1 MDSATQR
8 RNIICSEP
16 LSDSLLHRGGAS
28 TPTLWSDIY
37 GALPTCPWGISRFE
51 AQKPTIPASLACDSA
66 SSSLVTALT
75 NCTLAAGSSIVV
87 TPSGAGDVE
96 FVMSWADFDTK
107 PWLYGAM
114 SKQFKFNWT
123 TTNISAINIYAE
135 GWDGERVLIYA
146 NADKAT
152 WVDWPLTGTAVK
164 FVGSWEQDF
173 GRGIIT
179 DVGAD
184 VDADGISPATM
195 GDTLRSCVFGLLP
208 GRTARRIVWVIT
220 PTAVSAVTVG
230 YPEFRHNSEDSR
242 YVPEIAQQGVFLTPD
257 GPGVRWGSVQY
268 WNSGTNAFADPPIAS
283 DPAIMPTILDG
294 LCTRRVWFEG
304 KSATDGL
311 DAEIATIYDAN
322 EYTLRKHMAVDP
334 TDAGQSVHSF
344 VVQGG
349 LTATAD
355 VISQPVFCLVSSL
368 REMPP
373 MQCFPVRKRDTDWQT
388 TDDWGYQVWS
398 NAYQDRYYS
407 SAKQE
412 LKLNDGSI
420 YWSDDDT
427 TINVNGWKVYSHSRA
442 VDNNEP
448 NYNFLG
454 PTLIEYAEIRPW
466 HGSFAIIDRTND
478 ATAPLSSDCHLDGRH
493 FRSYLFAGEVVVE
506 KRGVDG
512 TWTTY
517 LTGILADWCCIRID
531 KMAKS
536 PLLYLV
542 TQEGT
547 SIKQYTSST
556 SGATFSVSTTL
567 HSTGTPRYPAQDIEL
582 DGVRYTYWVNGASA
596 PYVVQYLIRDR
607 AGNTL
612 ASVATAISGVDDSPI
627 AVRKATPPGGVA
639 TIYLQAIVGG
649 AVVEYSSTDGKVFV

>member
-8 RNIICSEP
+8 RNLICSEP

-28 TPTLWSDIY
+28 TPTLWQNMYPDTFY
-37 GALPTCPWGISRFE
+37 GVPSCPWGISRFT

-96 FVMSWADFDTK
+96 FVMSWADFSTK

-146 NADKAT
+146 SADKAT
-152 WVDWPLTGTAVK
+152 WKDWPLTGSAVK
-164 FVGSWEQDF
+164 FAGSWEQDF

-179 DVGAD
+179 DLGAD

-220 PTAVSAVTVG
+220 PTSSGSNVTVG
-230 YPEFRHNSEDSR
+230 YPEFRHNSEVAR
-242 YVPEIAQQGVFLTPD
+242 YVPEISQQGVFLTPD
-257 GPGVRWGSVQY
+257 GPGVRVGSVQY
-268 WNSGTNAFADPPIAS
+268 WNSGGNVFADPPIAS

-311 DAEIATIYDAN
+311 DTEIATIYDSN

-334 TDAGQSVHSF
+334 TDAGQSCHSF
-344 VVQGG
+344 WTAGATSPVV
-349 LTATAD
+349 
-355 VISQPVFCLVSSL
+355 CLVSSL

-388 TDDWGYQVWS
+388 TDDWSYQVWC

-412 LKLNDGSI
+412 LRMWDGAAFVT
-420 YWSDDDT
+420 DDDT
-427 TINVNGWKVYSHSRA
+427 TVNVNGWQIYSHDLA
-442 VDNNEP
+442 LDNTEGT
-448 NYNFLG
+448 YHFLG
-454 PTLIEYAEIRPW
+454 PASIDYAELRPW
-466 HGSFAIIDRTND
+466 HGAFAVIDRANN
-478 ATAPLSSDCHLDGRH
+478 AGAPLSSDCHLDGRH
-493 FRSYLFAGEVVVE
+493 FRSYLYDGEVVVE

-517 LTGILADWCCIRID
+517 LTGIMADWVSIRID
-531 KMAKS
+531 KMAKN
-536 PLLYLV
+536 PLLYIV

-547 SIKQYTSST
+547 AIKEYTSSN
-556 SGATFSVSTTL
+556 SGATFSVATTL

-582 DGVRYTYWVNGASA
+582 DGVRYTYWVNNASA
-596 PYVVQYLIRDR
+596 PFIVQYIIRDR

-612 ASVATAISGVDDSPI
+612 AGVGTAISGIDDAAV

-639 TIYLQAIVGG
+639 TIYMQVIISG
-649 AVVEYSSTDGKVFV
+649 AVVEYESTDGKNFS